1 MHARCM
7 CSTTPLPTVHTAK
20 ELRPGTPGSR
30 MGHGSWVIGMAWQK
44 TLTCHCYSLH
54 MLHTPPH
61 HHGTTNRSDSID
73 RLDRP
78 SISCFAFW
86 MFEMMRRTKDSQ
98 NGMCPFLHKMPSH
111 LHRPARIASQSIR
124 TILDLSVTSHLL
136 RKDGMPPQSV
146 NNPYPQLFLATMH
159 IPPHFPHVLASRTH
173 IATHI
178 QSLVRT
184 KAHTYC
190 HAICTHTRGSQDPKG
205 FRQSGSTP

>member
-1 MHARCM
+1 MHAARCM
-7 CSTTPLPTVHTAK
+7 CSTAPLPAVHTAK

-86 MFEMMRRTKDSQ
+86 LFEMVRRTKDSQ

-136 RKDGMPPQSV
+136 RKRRHATTKRQQSLSTALSRYHAHSPSFSPCLRFS
-146 NNPYPQLFLATMH
+146 NPHVTH
-159 IPPHFPHVLASRTH
+159 IPYRV
-173 IATHI
+173 
-178 QSLVRT
+178 
-184 KAHTYC
+184 
-190 HAICTHTRGSQDPKG
+190 
-205 FRQSGSTP
+205 

>member
-1 MHARCM
+1 MHAARCM
-7 CSTTPLPTVHTAK
+7 CSTAPLPAVHTAK

-86 MFEMMRRTKDSQ
+86 LFEMVRRTKDSQ
-98 NGMCPFLHKMPSH
+98 NGMCPFLHKMPSN
-111 LHRPARIASQSIR
+111 LNRPARIALRSIR
-124 TILDLSVTSHLL
+124 TTRSFCHKPFASKRRYATTKRRQSLSTALSRYHAHSPSFSPCLRFSNPHVT
-136 RKDGMPPQSV
+136 
-146 NNPYPQLFLATMH
+146 H
-159 IPPHFPHVLASRTH
+159 IPYRV
-173 IATHI
+173 
-178 QSLVRT
+178 
-184 KAHTYC
+184 
-190 HAICTHTRGSQDPKG
+190 
-205 FRQSGSTP
+205 

>member
-1 MHARCM
+1 MGHWHGMAIDTNVPLLFSSHAPYT
-7 CSTTPLPTVHTAK
+7 TTPPRHDQQ
-20 ELRPGTPGSR
+20 
-30 MGHGSWVIGMAWQK
+30 I
-44 TLTCHCYSLH
+44 C
-54 MLHTPPH
+54 
-61 HHGTTNRSDSID
+61 SID

-98 NGMCPFLHKMPSH
+98 NGMCPFTQIPFH
-111 LHRPARIASQSIR
+111 LHRPARIAFLSIR
-124 TILDLSVTSHLL
+124 TTRYFCHKPFASKRRYATTKRQQSLSTALSRYHAHPPSFSPCPRFSNPHRNSH
-136 RKDGMPPQSV
+136 
-146 NNPYPQLFLATMH
+146 T
-159 IPPHFPHVLASRTH
+159 
-173 IATHI
+173 I

>member
-1 MHARCM
+1 
-7 CSTTPLPTVHTAK
+7 
-20 ELRPGTPGSR
+20 

-86 MFEMMRRTKDSQ
+86 LFEMVRRTKDSQ

-111 LHRPARIASQSIR
+111 LHRPARIAFLSIR
-124 TILDLSVTSHLL
+124 TTRYFCHKPFASKT
-136 RKDGMPPQSV
+136 R
-146 NNPYPQLFLATMH
+146 YAT
-159 IPPHFPHVLASRTH
+159 IKRQ
-173 IATHI
+173 
-178 QSLVRT
+178 QSLSTALSRYH
-184 KAHTYC
+184 AHSPSFSPCPRFSNPHRNSHTESSTNKSTYILPC
-190 HAICTHTRGSQDPKG
+190 HMYAHARLSRPQGIPTEWLNPMI
-205 FRQSGSTP
+205 